1 MSGGCDVW
9 AARARLRPR
18 PCDILWTLR
27 RMGPVAR
34 AVHSSAD
41 LVPRTLWRDAADLAL
56 CISAAHSPRHATDG
70 VCLSCR
76 WWGNLGG
83 GPFTAARDGWRMPG
97 VSVVG
102 QSRRRIV
109 GASAAW
115 SVERG
120 SWCGEGDDV
129 EQGGRALMCTASRV
143 WVTRTLLRSGWQW
156 GGCECHGQD
165 PTVTGCSMGSF
176 HVVSA

>member
-1 MSGGCDVW
+1 MSGGFDVW
-9 AARARLRPR
+9 AARTRLRPR
-18 PCDILWTLR
+18 PCDILWTLQ

-34 AVHSSAD
+34 AVHYSAD
-41 LVPRTLWRDAADLAL
+41 LAPRILWRDAADLAL

-70 VCLSCR
+70 VCLACR

-83 GPFTAARDGWRMPG
+83 GPYTAARDGWRMPG

-115 SVERG
+115 SVDRG
-120 SWCGEGDDV
+120 V
-129 EQGGRALMCTASRV
+129 GRAMTWNRE
-143 WVTRTLLRSGWQW
+143 
-156 GGCECHGQD
+156 GGH
-165 PTVTGCSMGSF
+165 
-176 HVVSA
+176 